1 MAGESRALGV
11 SRDNQI
17 PIYHAPG
24 HVHQRPRGRH
34 IGDEIARRIA
44 GDGIDGGREVRREVL
59 GRQDHST
66 AVGGRFHCQEAGR
79 AGSDEE

>member
-1 MAGESRALGV
+1 MAGEGRALGV
-11 SRDNQI
+11 SGDDQI

-24 HVHQRPRGRH
+24 HVDQRPGGRH

-44 GDGIDGGREVRREVL
+44 GDGKNAGRKVRREVL

-66 AVGGRFHCQEAGR
+66 AVGGSLHCQEAGR
-79 AGSDEE
+79 TGSDEE